1 MPRRKASETKPAAAP
16 AMPGPLPDLDDFLPP
31 YPAAGAAVAE
41 TNAAAAIVE
50 TEVPAVAAV
59 AVASASGVA
68 VVEHGDADDV
78 SQTVD
83 GRWTDGMADQS
94 LFDPFTG
101 EIIADEDIDGLIE
114 MYERLDKTNKTV
126 YAVLCRIRE
135 KLAAKTEGDAKTR
148 RVRGQTR
155 ACVLSFPSES
165 FEQAMLKETWE
176 EFPELRDEA
185 LKIDSI
191 GVKLREYR
199 KLQNTTGGE
208 RFIAFRDRLARA
220 CRGCVGLPTLK
231 VEK

>member
-1 MPRRKASETKPAAAP
+1 
-16 AMPGPLPDLDDFLPP
+16 MPGPLPDLDDFLPP

-50 TEVPAVAAV
+50 TEVPAVATV

-68 VVEHGDADDV
+68 VAVAVAVDGDGEPQTEIGRMAAGIVDPE
-78 SQTVD
+78 TVD
-83 GRWTDGMADQS
+83 P
-94 LFDPFTG
+94 LTG
-101 EIIADEDIDGLIE
+101 EIIADDDTDGLIE

-126 YAVLCRIRE
+126 YAVLCQIRE

-148 RVRGQTR
+148 RVRGRTR

-165 FEQAMLKETWE
+165 FEQAILKETWE
-176 EFPELRDEA
+176 DFPELRDEA
-185 LKIDSI
+185 LKIESI

-199 KLQNTTGGE
+199 KIQNTTGGE
-208 RFIAFRDRLARA
+208 RFTAFRDRLARA